1 MRRTILAL
9 AAVLTT
15 SGLAMAKDTHKTAP
29 APAGCNATMSKQ
41 KVDCGTTGSIK
52 EPSPSVTKGSETPR
66 LGFDMNPWI
75 VPPYY

>member
-9 AAVLTT
+9 AAMLAT
-15 SGLAMAKDTHKTAP
+15 SGLAMAKDTHNTAP
-29 APAGCNATMSKQ
+29 VPTGCSATMSKQ
-41 KVDCGTTGSIK
+41 KVDCATTGSIK
-52 EPSPSVTKGSETPR
+52 QRSAVPTKDGETPR